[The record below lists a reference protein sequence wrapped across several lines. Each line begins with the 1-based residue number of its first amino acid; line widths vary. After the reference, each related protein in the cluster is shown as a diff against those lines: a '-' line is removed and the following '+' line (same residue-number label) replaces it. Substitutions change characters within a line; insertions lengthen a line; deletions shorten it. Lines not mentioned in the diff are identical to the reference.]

1 MTRLFISIGKNKK
14 VRPGDFVG
22 AIAGETGLNGEI
34 VGSID
39 ILDKYSFVEV
49 PNEHANKVIE
59 SLNNSNIKGHK
70 VNVERSQGK

>member
-1 MTRLFISIGKNKK
+1 MTRLFMSIGKNKK
-14 VRPGDFVG
+14 VGPGDFVG

-49 PNEHANKVIE
+49 PDQYADQVIE
-59 SLNNSNIKGHK
+59 ALNNSNIKGHK
-70 VNVERSQGK
+70 VAVEQAGK